1 MICLLF
7 LQYLLGMATNLF
19 VNFPAKIASINP
31 LDSVFTNGPYLV
43 LGHIVTGLLL
53 GLLAISQIVSA
64 ALAKNRPLVLLSVC
78 GLGTILFAGES
89 GIEFVLG
96 WYSEDLFSF
105 LMSLGFILSFAT
117 YFALLWYANQRILLP
132 K

>member
-1 MICLLF
+1 M
-7 LQYLLGMATNLF
+7 GTNLF
-19 VNFPAKIASINP
+19 VDFPTKIASVNP

-43 LGHIVTGLLL
+43 LSHIVAGLLL
-53 GLLAISQIVSA
+53 GLLAISAVVLA

-105 LMSLGFILSFAT
+105 LMSLGFILSFAN
-117 YFALLWYANQRILLP
+117 YFVILWYTQI
-132 K
+132 KGS